1 MKFYSM
7 RRLTRKRTE
16 IHTVLAVDFDG
27 TICELAY
34 PDVGKVRYRAQYY
47 INELYKKG
55 FGIVINTC
63 REGKALAKAL
73 DFLDDEGFL
82 YDYYNANFPHLI
94 EEYQADT
101 RKISA
106 DVYIDDKNLSV
117 LTQGMPKW
125 QEIYRQLINQ
135 YDEEIRL
142 QRYPK
147 SSP

>member
-1 MKFYSM
+1 MK
-7 RRLTRKRTE
+7 TE
-16 IHTVLAVDFDG
+16 IHTILAIDFDG
-27 TICELAY
+27 TICDLAY
-34 PDVGKVRYRAQYY
+34 PEVGKVKYRAQYY

-73 DFLDDEGFL
+73 EFLDEEGFL

-94 EEYQADT
+94 DEYQADT

-117 LTQGMPKW
+117 IEDGMPQWKT
-125 QEIYRQLINQ
+125 IYYQITNH
-135 YDEEIRL
+135 YEEQIRS

-147 SSP
+147 GAPESS